1 MELFTNP
8 AILFFIFGIF
18 AGLMKSN
25 LYVPE
30 QITKFLSL
38 YLLMSIGLK
47 GGVALAASGFSSSV
61 LIVIGIGISMAILIP
76 LMAYKFMT
84 NYLDGYNA
92 AAVAATYGSI
102 SAVTF
107 VTATQFLASAS
118 IMFGDYMSAVM
129 ALMESPAIILAVLFA
144 NKLRNKSDTSL
155 FSIAK
160 ESFTEGAN
168 LLLLASLLIGLIIG
182 TNGYALIQPFT
193 GTLFTGLLSFF
204 LLDMGIQVAKNIPEL
219 KGKNPILIGYAI
231 FAPLLHACIALG
243 LCWLFA
249 VPLGNTVL
257 MMVLCAS
264 ASYIAVPAALKHS
277 MPEAS
282 PSIYLGLS
290 LGVTF
295 PFNVIFGIPLYYYLA
310 TLLIGV

>member
-1 MELFTNP
+1 MEILTNP

-18 AGLMKSN
+18 AGLVKSN

-38 YLLMSIGLK
+38 YLLMAIGLK
-47 GGVALAASGFSSSV
+47 GGVALATSGFSFSV
-61 LIVIGIGISMAILIP
+61 LTVIGIGIFMAIIIP
-76 LMAYKFMT
+76 LVAYKFMKM
-84 NYLDGYNA
+84 YLDGYNA

-107 VTATQFLASAS
+107 VTATQFLSTAAIAFS
-118 IMFGDYMSAVM
+118 DYMSAVM

-144 NKLRNKSDTSL
+144 NQLRNNSNISL
-155 FSIAK
+155 VTIAK
-160 ESFTEGAN
+160 DSFTEGAN

-219 KGKNPILIGYAI
+219 KGKNPILISYAV
-231 FAPLLHACIALG
+231 FAPVIHACVALA

-257 MMVLCAS
+257 MMVLAAS

-310 TLLIGV
+310 TLFIG

>member
-1 MELFTNP
+1 
-8 AILFFIFGIF
+8 
-18 AGLMKSN
+18 
-25 LYVPE
+25 
-30 QITKFLSL
+30 
-38 YLLMSIGLK
+38 
-47 GGVALAASGFSSSV
+47 
-61 LIVIGIGISMAILIP
+61 
-76 LMAYKFMT
+76 
-84 NYLDGYNA
+84 
-92 AAVAATYGSI
+92 
-102 SAVTF
+102 
-107 VTATQFLASAS
+107 
-118 IMFGDYMSAVM
+118 
-129 ALMESPAIILAVLFA
+129 
-144 NKLRNKSDTSL
+144 
-155 FSIAK
+155 
-160 ESFTEGAN
+160 
-168 LLLLASLLIGLIIG
+168 
-182 TNGYALIQPFT
+182 
-193 GTLFTGLLSFF
+193 
-204 LLDMGIQVAKNIPEL
+204 MGIQVAKNIPEL